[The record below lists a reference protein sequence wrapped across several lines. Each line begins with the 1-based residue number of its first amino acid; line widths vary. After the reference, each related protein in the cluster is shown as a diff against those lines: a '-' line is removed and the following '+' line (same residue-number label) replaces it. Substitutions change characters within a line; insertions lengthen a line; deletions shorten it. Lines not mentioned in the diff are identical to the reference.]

1 MKTKEQNSERHSL
14 SQRTTSPIML
24 ARVTSARAR
33 IEKMKEKPQTM
44 IVSREVFDGRV
55 Q

>member
-14 SQRTTSPIML
+14 SQRTIPPIMF

-33 IEKMKEKPQTM
+33 IEKTKEKPQTK
-44 IVSREVFDGRV
+44 IVSREVFDGCV
-55 Q
+55 H